1 MTPEENKFLYELEE
15 HHWWFKGMR
24 RIVAALLDRHFKPVP
39 LRILD
44 AGCGT
49 GFMMSWFRR
58 RGGNAKIHGL
68 DFSSDAL
75 SYCRERGERLLV
87 RASVAD
93 VPIRSNTFDLVITL
107 DVLDGFSP
115 QDATRPF
122 AELARVLKKGGMVLV
137 RVPAFQFL
145 YSQHDRAVSAVHRY
159 TAHELGRCL
168 AKEGLVLE
176 RVTYANA
183 LLFPLAVLWRWL
195 RRSPTGI
202 PRSDVKPLPI
212 GLRWLN
218 PLLAGMLGIE
228 AWWLKY
234 LPWRLPVGLSVIALA
249 RKPA

>member
-15 HHWWFKGMR
+15 HHWWFIGMR
-24 RIVAALLDRHFKPVP
+24 RIIAGLLDRHVPSAP

-49 GFMMSWFRR
+49 GFMMSWLRR
-58 RGGNAKIHGL
+58 RGENTKIHGL
-68 DFSSDAL
+68 DFSLDAL
-75 SYCRERGERLLV
+75 SYCRERGERLLA

-93 VPIRSNTFDLVITL
+93 LPLRSNTFDLVISL
-107 DVLDGFSP
+107 DVLDSFSP
-115 QDATRPF
+115 EGATRPF

-145 YSQHDRAVSAVHRY
+145 YSQHDRAVSTVHRY
-159 TAHELGRCL
+159 TARELGSCL
-168 AKEGLVLE
+168 AREGLVLE

-195 RRSPTGI
+195 RRSLTGA

-212 GLRWLN
+212 GLHWLN
-218 PLLAGMLGIE
+218 PLLVWVLGIE